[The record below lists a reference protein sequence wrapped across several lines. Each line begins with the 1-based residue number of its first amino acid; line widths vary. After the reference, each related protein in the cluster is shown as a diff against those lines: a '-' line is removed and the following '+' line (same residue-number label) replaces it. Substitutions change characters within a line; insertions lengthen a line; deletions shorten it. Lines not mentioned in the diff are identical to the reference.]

1 MLVLTASAVTT
12 RPHGLHSNV
21 CIGGKSAWATVRANR
36 IVSPQHGQATYSL
49 YSRIRLS
56 PIHEAAG
63 PVGTELPHCCTV
75 GRFWPISGKP
85 GSHHST
91 CLTAVVATGSRRTLS
106 GMLDARSS
114 RLSPQRAGSDNR
126 PAHILNQIEHKPVD
140 DVQCAFSF

>member
-1 MLVLTASAVTT
+1 MLVLTASAETT

-21 CIGGKSAWATVRANR
+21 CIGGKSAWATVRANC

-63 PVGTELPHCCTV
+63 PVGTELPRCCTV
-75 GRFWPISGKP
+75 GRFWPIGGKP

-91 CLTAVVATGSRRTLS
+91 CLTARCGH
-106 GMLDARSS
+106 
-114 RLSPQRAGSDNR
+114 R
-126 PAHILNQIEHKPVD
+126 PAPHIVRHVGRTQQQII
-140 DVQCAFSF
+140 STTRRI